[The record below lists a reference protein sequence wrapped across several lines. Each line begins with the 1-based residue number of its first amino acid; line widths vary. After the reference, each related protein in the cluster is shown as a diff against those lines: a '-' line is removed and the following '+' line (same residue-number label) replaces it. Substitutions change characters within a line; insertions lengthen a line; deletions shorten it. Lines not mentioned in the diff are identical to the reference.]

1 MFRIGQSSDIHPL
14 CEGRALILGGVEI
27 PHEKGLAGHSDGDAL
42 CHAIAESII
51 GALGE
56 GDLGRHFP
64 DTDES
69 YRGICSLKLVSA
81 AAELMRSKGYEL
93 GNVDALIMIEKPKMA
108 PHIEKMKENLAEAL
122 GCDLTQ
128 INVKATRGEKL
139 GYVGRGEGVLA
150 QAVVLLEKKPVVQF
164 L

>member
-14 CEGRALILGGVEI
+14 CEGRNLILGGVEI

-56 GDLGRHFP
+56 GDLGCHFP
-64 DTDES
+64 DTDER

-81 AAELMRSKGYEL
+81 AAELMRSNGYEM

-108 PHIEKMKENLAEAL
+108 PHIEQMKGNLAEAL
-122 GCDLTQ
+122 GCDLSQ

-139 GYVGRGEGVLA
+139 GYVGREEGVLA
-150 QAVVLLEKKPVVQF
+150 QAIVLLEKKPVVQS

>member
-14 CEGRALILGGVEI
+14 CEGRKLILGGVEI

-42 CHAIAESII
+42 SHAIAESLI

-64 DTDES
+64 DTDER

-81 AAELMRSKGYEL
+81 AAKLMKSKGYEL
-93 GNVDALIMIEKPKMA
+93 GNIDALIMIERPKMA
-108 PHIEKMKENLAEAL
+108 PHIEKMRGNLAAAL
-122 GCDLTQ
+122 GCDLQQ
-128 INVKATRGEKL
+128 INIKATRGEKL
-139 GYVGRGEGVLA
+139 GYVGREEGVLA
-150 QAVVLLEKKPVVQF
+150 QAVVLIKKKPNVQS